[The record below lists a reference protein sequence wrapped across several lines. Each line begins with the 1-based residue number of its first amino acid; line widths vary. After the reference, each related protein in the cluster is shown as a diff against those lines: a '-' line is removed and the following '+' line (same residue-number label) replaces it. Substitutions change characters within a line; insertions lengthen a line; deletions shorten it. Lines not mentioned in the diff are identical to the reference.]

1 MSENLTQPAT
11 KFTLTCKT
19 SELCDA
25 LKFLSSVV
33 PRTKKGKLY
42 NCEITI
48 KTNEVIFVTVGATRV
63 LYCESAGPVKITIPL
78 LYFFEIIK
86 TFKTFSIQI
95 SVEEG
100 FLMIGNFK
108 VSAGTCFFKDDAILR
123 SINLPINYSITDL
136 LHLTDHYT
144 QEEIEFNKLNLL
156 LKTFYA
162 DMEKDI
168 HLAFRFLSKYGVTKD
183 EIKNIVQ
190 KRLSY
195 KQHKSNP
202 L

>member
-1 MSENLTQPAT
+1 
-11 KFTLTCKT
+11 
-19 SELCDA
+19 
-25 LKFLSSVV
+25 
-33 PRTKKGKLY
+33 
-42 NCEITI
+42 
-48 KTNEVIFVTVGATRV
+48 
-63 LYCESAGPVKITIPL
+63 
-78 LYFFEIIK
+78 
-86 TFKTFSIQI
+86 
-95 SVEEG
+95 
-100 FLMIGNFK
+100 MIGNFK

-190 KRLSY
+190 KRLS
-195 KQHKSNP
+195 
-202 L
+202 

>member
-1 MSENLTQPAT
+1 MSQNLIQPAT
-11 KFTLTCKT
+11 KCTLTCKT
-19 SELCDA
+19 GELRDA

-48 KTNEVIFVTVGATRV
+48 KTNEVIFVTIGATRV

-86 TFKTFSIQI
+86 TLKTFSTQI
-95 SVEEG
+95 SVGEG
-100 FLMIGNFK
+100 FLMIGNLK
-108 VSAGTCFFKDDAILR
+108 ILTGTCFFKDDSILR

-156 LKTFYA
+156 LKKFYA

-168 HLAFRFLSKYGVTKD
+168 NLAFSFLSKYGVSI
-183 EIKNIVQ
+183 EEVKNIVQ
-190 KRLSY
+190 KRLFY
-195 KQHKSNP
+195 K
-202 L
+202 